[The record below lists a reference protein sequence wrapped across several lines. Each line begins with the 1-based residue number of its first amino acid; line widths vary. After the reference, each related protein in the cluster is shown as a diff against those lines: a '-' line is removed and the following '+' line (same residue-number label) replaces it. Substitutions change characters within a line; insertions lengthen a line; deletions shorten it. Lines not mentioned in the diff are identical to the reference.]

1 MSAYPQSIKIT
12 LELELE
18 VPTQETHD
26 YLIQGGT
33 PQLGFILDL
42 FDVFAYHTDL
52 QVLKINKQSFADA
65 KADWDKRI
73 GS

>member
-26 YLIQGGT
+26 YLKQAGEL
-33 PQLGFILDL
+33 QLGFILDL

-73 GS
+73 GA

>member
-26 YLIQGGT
+26 YLKQAGEL
-33 PQLGFILDL
+33 QLGFILDL

-52 QVLKINKQSFADA
+52 QVLKINKQSFVDA

-73 GS
+73 GA